1 MVVYNASLSYW
12 VWHCSIF
19 RKGKIMNLEEKLE
32 DFELSLKETEKA
44 DATIKKYRTNVN
56 AFIKYVEDKKLTKRT
71 VIEFKEQLDS
81 VDKYLPNTTNNY
93 LIVLNKFFKFIDRED
108 LCVKIIKQQNKFS
121 VDYSLSKSDYHRLL
135 RTTKKYEE
143 DDNYIILRILAET
156 GIRISELSFFKVE
169 SLSKTIKV
177 RNKGKDRE
185 IPVKLDL
192 LRAIRKYCRD
202 KKIKEGL
209 VIFNPKT
216 NKAYADSTIWRRL
229 KKIAGRARV
238 NKNSVHP
245 HAFRHYFAK
254 CYLETYP
261 NDIAGLADILGH
273 NSLETTRIYTKLTNK
288 EKELKIRNIKF

>member
-1 MVVYNASLSYW
+1 
-12 VWHCSIF
+12 
-19 RKGKIMNLEEKLE
+19 MNLEEKLE

>member
-1 MVVYNASLSYW
+1 MDL
-12 VWHCSIF
+12 
-19 RKGKIMNLEEKLE
+19 KEKLE
-32 DFELSLKETEKA
+32 DFELALREAEKA
-44 DATIKKYRTNVN
+44 ESTIKKYKTNIN
-56 AFIKYVEDKKLTKRT
+56 TFIKYVEDKDLTKRT

-81 VDKYLPNTTNNY
+81 VDEYLPNTTNNY
-93 LIVLNKFFKFIDRED
+93 LIVLNKFFKFINRED

-135 RTTKKYEE
+135 RTTKKYET

-216 NKAYADSTIWRRL
+216 CKAYADSTIWRRL

>member
-1 MVVYNASLSYW
+1 
-12 VWHCSIF
+12 
-19 RKGKIMNLEEKLE
+19 MNLEEKLE
-32 DFELSLKETEKA
+32 EFELDLKEDEKA
-44 DATIKKYRTNVN
+44 NSTIKKYKTNIR
-56 AFIKYVEDKKLTKRT
+56 AFIEYSKDKELSKKT
-71 VIEFKEQLDS
+71 VIEFKEKLDTI
-81 VDKYLPNTTNNY
+81 DECMPNTTNNY
-93 LIVLNKFFKFIDRED
+93 LVVLNKFFNFIGRKD
-108 LCVKIIKQQNKFS
+108 LCVKIIKQQKKFS
-121 VDYSLSKSDYHRLL
+121 LDYSLSKSDYHRLL
-135 RTTKKYEE
+135 RTTQKYEE

-169 SLSKTIKV
+169 ELSKTMKIK
-177 RNKGKDRE
+177 NKGKVRE

-192 LRAIRKYCRD
+192 LRSIRKYCRD

-209 VIFNPKT
+209 VIFNYKT
-216 NKAYADSTIWRRL
+216 GKSYADSTIWRRL